1 MLNVHGSILPKWRG
15 AAPIPH
21 SIMNGDTSTGISIMR
36 IRPLHFDVGE
46 VLATRECLIENDE
59 HTPELSVK
67 LGKIGAQLMLDVL
80 KDLKS
85 YEALSQK
92 QPSEGVT
99 YGKKENYNSTE

>member
-46 VLATRECLIENDE
+46 VLATRDFL
-59 HTPELSVK
+59 ELTNFPQKHCNTFTMNLCKGNPKK
-67 LGKIGAQLMLDVL
+67 LSSKKIAVNI
-80 KDLKS
+80 
-85 YEALSQK
+85 
-92 QPSEGVT
+92 PSF
-99 YGKKENYNSTE
+99 